1 MNSVTGEATTTC
13 PDEKQ
18 LKAKERKPPAPKPRA
33 DAKDAAHGTG
43 AAVYHSR
50 EYEVRRSAREHAR
63 ARASRARMVARKL
76 SRARLSAICHVSF
89 AQDLVRMLEDLD
101 KGKKPRRPKSAM
113 R

>member
-50 EYEVRRSAREHAR
+50 EYEVR
-63 ARASRARMVARKL
+63 
-76 SRARLSAICHVSF
+76 
-89 AQDLVRMLEDLD
+89 
-101 KGKKPRRPKSAM
+101 
-113 R
+113 